1 MGLLAVCSERYDA
14 PVPSRSNGLLGLAA
28 GALIGCNYPTQL
40 PIEYETEHLR
50 IGTEPDDPLCQ
61 GDLVAL
67 EQQIARIED
76 ELELE
81 ADKTYKVYIWRE
93 ETWWAGAM
101 NNCPGE
107 PARGCTQPSRGVIW
121 TTKGALAHEI
131 VHAVVGPSSL
141 HPFFDEGL
149 AELYG
154 SNQTRFGLTAPSA
167 NADTQRD
174 TTDVRT
180 ATHFL
185 RWLREQW
192 GPHPLA
198 QLVHDG
204 RDGFR
209 EFESIYGMTIE
220 EAEQLYFAEAPY
232 AYAALDDCQAPE
244 LTSAQI
250 VDGWIDTITLDC
262 ATGADTRSSGEGI
275 IVHRTLE
282 VPEPGYYSV
291 STDGEWFDIYRCGT
305 RFDASAPDRWLQ
317 DAPSSHAGFPDPA
330 YAHYAGGEVHEL
342 YLEAGK
348 HDLGVGILGHGQGVA
363 NVAIW
368 PTVAPTPGG
377 AE

>member
-1 MGLLAVCSERYDA
+1 MS
-14 PVPSRSNGLLGLAA
+14 PPPNGLLVLAA
-28 GALIGCNYPTQL
+28 VAIIGCNYPTEL

-50 IGTEPDDPLCQ
+50 IGTEPDDAPLCR
-61 GDLVAL
+61 GDLIAL
-67 EQQIARIED
+67 EHQLARIED

-81 ADKTYKVYIWRE
+81 LAETYTVYIWSE
-93 ETWWAGAM
+93 ETWWAGAI

-107 PARGCTQPSRGVIW
+107 TSLGCTMPSRAIMW
-121 TTKGALAHEI
+121 TTRGALGHEL
-131 VHAVVGPSSL
+131 VHAVMGRSSL
-141 HPFFDEGL
+141 HPFFEEGL

-154 SNQTRFGLTAPSA
+154 GQQTRLGLSAPSA
-167 NADTQRD
+167 NEDTHRN

-198 QLVHDG
+198 RLAHDG
-204 RDGFR
+204 QDGFSD
-209 EFESIYGMTIE
+209 FESIYGMTIE

-232 AYAALDDCQAPE
+232 AYASLYDCQDLE
-244 LTSAQI
+244 LASAEI

-262 ATGADTRSSGEGI
+262 ETGVDTRSAGEGI

-291 STDGEWFDIYRCGT
+291 STNGEWFDIYRCGN
-305 RFDASAPDRWLQ
+305 RFDAPAPDSWLE
-317 DAPSSHAGFPDPA
+317 DVPSSHAGYPDPA
-330 YAHYAGGEVHEL
+330 YRHYAGGEVHDL
-342 YLEAGK
+342 YFEAGR
-348 HDLGVGILGHGQGVA
+348 HDIGVGILSHEPGVA

-368 PTVAPTPGG
+368 STLAPIPGG